1 MKYKILLLDESPDS
15 TEIACQEFNAL
26 GYEVI
31 VAKNIQEAREVAQ
44 DQNPDVLLI
53 DPYISGL
60 RFSSYFSGLDKSGK
74 LGALPRIIVTAEDA
88 LDIQTHGVFEFA
100 DDYIPKPFNAAL
112 LAARIEALMR
122 LVKRAG
128 SQSIETAT
136 PSETPVDSFEVESFD
151 DVSVASPEVT
161 PYKNHTKNIVEL
173 ESGLI
178 GDCSEMREIFSV
190 LKKFANNDAPVLLTG
205 ESGTG
210 KELAAHTIHQCS
222 NRVDGPFVAINCS
235 AIPEN
240 LIEAELFGYEKG
252 AFTGAVS
259 RKEGKVEMAQG
270 GTLFLDEVGE
280 LPLPLQVKL
289 LRFLEDFRFER
300 VGGTKTMQVNV
311 RVVAATNR
319 DLEKCI
325 TAGEFREDLYY
336 RLAVL
341 ALALPPLRSRGEDS
355 IIIAKCLFERFAR
368 ESNLSIKGF
377 TPAALEA
384 IRTYSWPGNVRE
396 LVNCIRRAV
405 VMAESEY
412 IDASDLGLKQERTP
426 EIPANDDLSLRQA
439 KAQVE
444 KVHVEEALA
453 RHGGN
458 ISRTA
463 REIGVSRPTLYA
475 FIKKYNL
482 ESKRPIRKNANIG
495 RKASSFTLN

>member
-1 MKYKILLLDESPDS
+1 MSYKILLLDESPDS
-15 TEIACQEFNAL
+15 TETVCNEFNAL

-31 VAKNIQEAREVAQ
+31 VANNIQEAREGAQ
-44 DQNPDVLLI
+44 HQTPDVLLI
-53 DPYISGL
+53 DPYLSGI
-60 RFSSYFSGLDKSGK
+60 RFSSYFSGLDNSGT
-74 LGALPRIIVTAEDA
+74 LGTLPRIIVTAEDA
-88 LDIQTHGVFEFA
+88 LDIQTHGVFEYA
-100 DDYIPKPFNAAL
+100 DDYVPKPFSTAL

-128 SQSIETAT
+128 GQSMET
-136 PSETPVDSFEVESFD
+136 PSLSETPVESVNR
-151 DVSVASPEVT
+151 VSVTPSHVT
-161 PYKNHTKNIVEL
+161 LSKDDTKNMVEL

-190 LKKFANNDAPVLLTG
+190 LKKFAANDAPVLLTG

-222 NRVDGPFVAINCS
+222 QRADGPFVAINCS

-280 LPLPLQVKL
+280 LPFSLQVKL

-319 DLEKCI
+319 DLEKGI
-325 TAGEFREDLYY
+325 SVGEFREDLYY

-341 ALALPPLRSRGEDS
+341 ALSLPPLRARGKDS
-355 IIIAKCLFERFAR
+355 VIIAKCLFERFAR
-368 ESNLSIKGF
+368 ESTQSIKGF

-384 IRTYSWPGNVRE
+384 IRVYDWPGNVRE

-412 IDASDLGLKQERTP
+412 IDITDLGIKQDRTP
-426 EIPANDDLSLRQA
+426 ELPTDDDLSLRQA

-444 KVHVEEALA
+444 KIHVEEALA

-482 ESKRPIRKNANIG
+482 ESKRPIRRNANTS
-495 RKASSFTLN
+495 RKASSISFN